1 MAQSMDAKGLRINWL
16 AELDVALKVVNN
28 TKSSVKIK
36 TVFDPAIMPGMH
48 W

>member
-1 MAQSMDAKGLRINWL
+1 MAQSMDATGSRINTL
-16 AELDVALKVVNN
+16 AELDTALKVVNN

-36 TVFDPAIMPGMH
+36 IVFDPAIVPEMH

>member
-1 MAQSMDAKGLRINWL
+1 MVQSTDPTGLLINTL

-36 TVFDPAIMPGMH
+36 IVFDPAIMPGMH
-48 W
+48 